1 LPEESN
7 RDSMTGGKFRVLIV
21 DDVAETR
28 ENVRKL
34 LQFES
39 DVEVVGAAR
48 SGKEG
53 IQLALELD
61 PDVVLMDLNMPDV
74 DGITATE
81 MIRQKAPHIKVVIL
95 SVQGDQNYMRRAM
108 LAGARDFL
116 TKPPTGDEL
125 ISAIRRAGEIAH
137 TERAQTA
144 SLRTMPATM
153 NAGALSATPMGLGLT
168 RGKIVSVYSPKGG
181 TGCTTIAVNLA
192 VALHNEDTRVVIV
205 DSNLQYGDVAMFFNE
220 QGKNTILDLAPLAD
234 ELDPEI
240 VEGVL
245 LKHSATGISILA
257 SPSRPEHADK
267 ITADQFLKVVD
278 FLRQMYA
285 YVVVDTATYLS
296 DVTIAAI
303 DVSDIIVL
311 VTTQDIPSIK
321 NSRLFLDLMQTLKI
335 GRGRVV
341 FVMNKFDKRI
351 AITAER
357 VGENLKQEVATIL
370 PLEERVVIPAV
381 NRGVPFMVDNKTQQV
396 ARGVLGLAENVRAR
410 VASLELE
417 VEDRFAKR

>member
-1 LPEESN
+1 
-7 RDSMTGGKFRVLIV
+7 MTGEKFRVLIV

-28 ENVRKL
+28 ENIRKL

-53 IQLALELD
+53 IQLAKELD
-61 PDVVLMDLNMPDV
+61 PDVVLMDINMPDV

-81 MIRQKAPHIKVVIL
+81 IIRQKAPHIKVVIL

-116 TKPPTGDEL
+116 TKPPMGDEL
-125 ISAIRRAGEIAH
+125 ISAIRRAGEIAR
-137 TERAQTA
+137 TERAQAA
-144 SLRTMPATM
+144 SLRTIPAAM
-153 NAGALSATPMGLGLT
+153 NAGASPASPLGLGLT
-168 RGKIVSVYSPKGG
+168 RGKVVSVYSPKGG

-220 QGKNTILDLAPLAD
+220 QGKNTISDLAPLAD
-234 ELDPEI
+234 ELDSEI
-240 VEGVL
+240 VDGVL
-245 LKHSATGISILA
+245 VKHAATGISILA
-257 SPSRPEHADK
+257 SPSRPEQADK
-267 ITADQFLKVVD
+267 VNADQFLKVVD
-278 FLRQMYA
+278 FLRRMYA

-303 DVSDIIVL
+303 DVCDVLVL

-335 GRGRVV
+335 DRSRVV

-351 AITAER
+351 AITADR
-357 VGENLKQEVATIL
+357 VSENLKQEVAAIL

-381 NRGVPFMVDNKTQQV
+381 NRGVPFMIDNKTQPI
-396 ARGVLGLAENVRAR
+396 ARGIFGLAESVRAR
-410 VASLELE
+410 VAALELDAD
-417 VEDRFAKR
+417 DRFAKR